1 MASKLAGCAM
11 ALLSA
16 LAAHAVAQEM
26 PPAPGAATVP
36 ATAPKVYHIDFI
48 QPPPGFH
55 SIRLQAINN
64 AGDAAGIVERHY
76 DPSTSLVIRRADG
89 EMRVMPLPDM
99 CTTHDFVRVLRF
111 NDQGQM
117 LLDTSN
123 CHSTVR
129 SMLWGP
135 SSGWKNIP
143 QHALGMNDLGDV
155 VGVTDDHLG
164 FVWKWDGDYGTFPLD
179 AGAEFDAI
187 NDRREIAGTVTHV
200 ADPRE
205 PYDRDG
211 ITGAL
216 LHFGHDPVYTGDK
229 VIQSLADYK
238 NPDFRGHRVASRAGA
253 INERGAIGLT
263 IGQGSTGMPVC
274 LWHRDEALRCA
285 DKVGNRSQVV
295 GIDGQDRLVFSAAV
309 KSEASYVLL
318 PDGGTW
324 SLNSV
329 VDEEAFRP
337 LAAQDVS
344 ESGFVVG
351 AIFHH
356 DARSFILAPLDGH

>member
-1 MASKLAGCAM
+1 MASR
-11 ALLSA
+11 
-16 LAAHAVAQEM
+16 LAACGMVLLTSL
-26 PPAPGAATVP
+26 AANGWGQDVP
-36 ATAPKVYHIDFI
+36 ADTAPAVYHIEFI

-64 AGDAAGIVERHY
+64 AGDAAGIVDRHF
-76 DPSTSLVIRRADG
+76 DPSASLVIRRADG
-89 EMRVMPLPDM
+89 GMRVMPLPDI
-99 CTTHDFVRVLRF
+99 CTTHDLVRVLRF

-135 SSGWKNIP
+135 RSGWKNIP

-164 FVWKWDGDYGTFPLD
+164 FVWKWDGDYTAFPLD
-179 AGAEFDAI
+179 GGVEFDAI

-205 PYDRDG
+205 DYDRDG
-211 ITGAL
+211 VTGAL

-238 NPDFRGHRVASRAGA
+238 NPEYRQHRVASRAGA
-253 INERGAIGLT
+253 INERGALGLT
-263 IGQGSTGMPVC
+263 IGTRAAGRPVC

-285 DKVGNRSQVV
+285 DKVRHATHVV
-295 GIDGQDRLVFSAAV
+295 GVDGQDRLVFAAAAD
-309 KSEASYVLL
+309 SGASYVFL

-329 VDEEAFRP
+329 VDQDSFGP

-344 ESGFVVG
+344 ESGLVVG
-351 AIFHH
+351 TIFHR
-356 DARSFILAPLDGH
+356 DPRSFILTPIDRR